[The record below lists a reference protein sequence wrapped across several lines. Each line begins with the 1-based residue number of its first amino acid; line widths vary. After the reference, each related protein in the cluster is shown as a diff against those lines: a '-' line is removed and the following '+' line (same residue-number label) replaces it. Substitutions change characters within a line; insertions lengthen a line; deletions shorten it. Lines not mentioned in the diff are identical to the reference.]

1 MNNGHGVLSNER
13 MSNRQEIVTNEQL
26 CNPEIINQEHVLL
39 RIKIE
44 QPEAYIAHLR
54 ERVDYLMDQAAYNAE
69 FIQLRGELIDQGM
82 ARNRE

>member
-1 MNNGHGVLSNER
+1 
-13 MSNRQEIVTNEQL
+13 MSNQQEIVTNEQL
-26 CNPEIINQEHVLL
+26 CNPEILNQEHVLL

-44 QPEAYIAHLR
+44 QPEADIAHLR
-54 ERVDYLMDQAAYNAE
+54 KRVDYLMDQAAYNEAE